1 MAPKKIYILMG
12 NPDADG
18 TLSAELADAYE
29 AAAKEAGHEVRRANL
44 GDLQFDPILHK
55 GYKVI
60 QALEPDLL
68 KVQEDMKWADHF
80 VLIYPLWWAGMPA
93 LLKGMWD
100 RMFIPGFA
108 FRFNKDGL
116 GWKKLL
122 KGKTARV
129 VILSNNWPTMERL
142 LFGDFTNE
150 IGRAILGFSGYR
162 VRLTEIGRTEH
173 LSASARAGWIA
184 KMQKLARAAR

>member
-1 MAPKKIYILMG
+1 MG
-12 NPDADG
+12 NPDSEG
-18 TLSAELADAYE
+18 TLGSELADAYVKE
-29 AAAKEAGHEVRRANL
+29 AQAAGHEVRRTNI

-60 QALEPDLL
+60 QQLEPDLL

-108 FRFNKDGL
+108 FHFWKNGM
-116 GWKKLL
+116 GWDKLL

-129 VILSNNWPTMERL
+129 IITSKNWPIVERF

-150 IGRAILGFSGYR
+150 IGKALLGFAGYK
-162 VRLTEIGRTEH
+162 VHLTEIGHSEGM
-173 LSASARAGWIA
+173 AEKKKQACIE
-184 KMQKLARAAR
+184 KVCKLAKNAK

>member
-1 MAPKKIYILMG
+1 MG
-12 NPDADG
+12 NPDSEG
-18 TLSAELADAYE
+18 TFASELADNY
-29 AAAKEAGHEVRRANL
+29 AKEATAAGHEVRRTNI
-44 GDLQFDPILHK
+44 GDLSFDPILHK

-108 FRFNKDGL
+108 FHFWKNGM
-116 GWKKLL
+116 GWDKLL

-129 VILSNNWPTMERL
+129 IITSKNWPIIERF

-150 IGRAILGFSGYR
+150 IGKAILGFAGYK
-162 VRLTEIGRTEH
+162 VRLTELGHAENM
-173 LSASARAGWIA
+173 AEDKKQAYIA
-184 KMQKLARAAR
+184 KVSKLAKAGK

>member
-1 MAPKKIYILMG
+1 MAKIYILMG
-12 NPDADG
+12 NPDSEG
-18 TLSAELADAYE
+18 TLGNDIATEYAAEAMT
-29 AAAKEAGHEVRRANL
+29 AGHEVRRANL

-108 FRFNKDGL
+108 FHFHKDGM
-116 GWKKLL
+116 GWDKLL
-122 KGKTARV
+122 AGKTARV
-129 VILSNNWPTMERL
+129 IITSKNWPILERV
-142 LFGDFTNE
+142 LFGDFKNE
-150 IGRAILGFSGYR
+150 IGRALLGFAGYK
-162 VRLTEIGRTEH
+162 VRITQIGHAEGMSEEKKR
-173 LSASARAGWIA
+173 SWA
-184 KMQKLARAAR
+184 KTIYKLAREGA

>member
-1 MAPKKIYILMG
+1 MSKIFILMG

-18 TLSAELADAYE
+18 TLGSELADHYANE
-29 AAAKEAGHEVRRANL
+29 AQAAGHEVRRTNV

-60 QALEPDLL
+60 QQLEPDLL

-108 FRFNKDGL
+108 FHFWKNGM
-116 GWKKLL
+116 GWDKLL

-129 VILSNNWPTMERL
+129 IITSKNWPIVERF

-150 IGRAILGFSGYR
+150 VGKALLGFAGYK
-162 VRLTEIGRTEH
+162 VRLTEIGQAENMPEDKKQ
-173 LSASARAGWIA
+173 ACIA
-184 KMQKLARAAR
+184 KVCKLARAAK

>member
-1 MAPKKIYILMG
+1 MTKKIFILMG
-12 NPDADG
+12 NPDADD
-18 TLSAELADAYE
+18 TLGSQLASFYASE
-29 AAAKEAGHEVRRANL
+29 ATAAGHEVRRTNI

-60 QALEPDLL
+60 QQLEPDLL

-108 FRFNKDGL
+108 FHFWKNGM
-116 GWKKLL
+116 GWDRLL
-122 KGKTARV
+122 KGKSARV
-129 VILSNNWPTMERL
+129 IITSKNWPLLERF

-150 IGRAILGFSGYR
+150 IGRAILGFAGYK
-162 VRLTEIGRTEH
+162 VRLTEIGHSENMPE
-173 LSASARAGWIA
+173 A
-184 KMQKLARAAR
+184 KKTAWMKTVSKLAKKAK